1 MIRLLY
7 SISLV
12 MRFYIF
18 INFQNMITFIFDFMV
33 FLKMSL
39 NFEIRVS
46 LMLADYTFKS
56 FFFLVD
62 GSNVSFKT
70 RVGLIIVLTD
80 ITIK

>member
-1 MIRLLY
+1 
-7 SISLV
+7 

-18 INFQNMITFIFDFMV
+18 INFQNMITFVFDFMI

-39 NFEIRVS
+39 NFEIRVG

-56 FFFLVD
+56 FFFLVY
-62 GSNVSFKT
+62 GSNMSFKT
-70 RVGLIIVLTD
+70 RIGLIVVLTN